1 MTAKRPAKIHRVLIA
16 NRGEIAVR
24 VIRGCRRLGIES
36 VAVYSDAD
44 RAALHVRMADW
55 AYGLGAPPPEESYL
69 NIPKILEAARAAKAD
84 AIHPGYGFLAEN
96 ARFAE
101 RVAEAGL
108 IWIGPPPHA
117 ISTMGDKIAART
129 LMIKAGA
136 PVVPGSDGPITD
148 AKSALAQAEKAGF
161 PIVIKAVAGGGGKG
175 MRVVREAADWQPS
188 IDAARRE
195 AKGAFADDRV
205 YWEKY
210 LEKPRHVEIQ
220 ILADRN
226 GRAISLNERECSI
239 QRRHQKVIEESP
251 SVAVNPDLRARM
263 GKAAIAAA
271 ESCGYVGAGTVEFL
285 LDTDGK
291 FYFLE
296 MNTRLQVE
304 HPVTEWVTGVDLVAE
319 QLRIAGDDEW
329 NPPSLSHA
337 PFGHAIQFRIYAED
351 PQNNFLPSPGTIST
365 YSEPQGPGVRV
376 DSGVYQGSEIPI
388 FYDPMVAKLIVWG
401 RDRSEAV
408 AAGNAALEEFHID
421 GIATTIDFHRQII
434 HHPEFIA
441 GNTTTDFI
449 ARHFKSTEVHAD
461 GDEPLQQAVAVAA
474 ALYTRRRVGQATRV
488 PSDGNG
494 QTTRYSGWLVDGRR
508 RGTDRW
514 PVRF

>member
-1 MTAKRPAKIHRVLIA
+1 MGDKL
-16 NRGEIAVR
+16 
-24 VIRGCRRLGIES
+24 
-36 VAVYSDAD
+36 
-44 RAALHVRMADW
+44 
-55 AYGLGAPPPEESYL
+55 
-69 NIPKILEAARAAKAD
+69 AARA
-84 AIHPGYGFLAEN
+84 
-96 ARFAE
+96 
-101 RVAEAGL
+101 
-108 IWIGPPPHA
+108 
-117 ISTMGDKIAART
+117 
-129 LMIKAGA
+129 LMIKAGTA
-136 PVVPGSDGPITD
+136 VVPGSEGPIADEKT
-148 AKSALAQAEKAGF
+148 ALAEAQRAGF

-175 MRVVREAADWQPS
+175 MRVVRQADDWLPS
-188 IDAARRE
+188 IEAARRE
-195 AKGAFADDRV
+195 AKGAFADARV

-210 LEKPRHVEIQ
+210 LEKPRHIEIQ
-220 ILADRN
+220 ILADKN

-251 SVAVNPDLRARM
+251 SVAVDANLRARM

-319 QLRIAGDDEW
+319 QLHIAGADHWE
-329 NPPSLSHA
+329 PPSLAHA

-351 PQNNFLPSPGTIST
+351 PQNGFLPSPGTISK

-388 FYDPMVAKLIVWG
+388 YYDPMVAKLIVWG
-401 RDRSEAV
+401 RNRTEAI
-408 AAGNAALEEFHID
+408 AAGDAALEEFHID

-434 HHPEFIA
+434 RHPEFIA

-449 ARHFKSTEVHAD
+449 ARFFKGGVDRFED
-461 GDEPLQQAVAVAA
+461 NDPLQQAVAVAA
-474 ALYTRRRVGQATRV
+474 ALYVRRRAGRIVPTATA
-488 PSDGNG
+488 GNG
-494 QTTRYSGWLVDGRR
+494 GSASHSCWLVDGRR
-508 RGTDRW
+508 RGVERW
-514 PVRF
+514 PARI

>member
-1 MTAKRPAKIHRVLIA
+1 MPGKHPTKIRRVLIA

-24 VIRGCRRLGIES
+24 IIRGCRRLGIES
-36 VAVYSDAD
+36 VAVFSEAD

-55 AYGLGAPPPEESYL
+55 AFPIGPPPPEESYL
-69 NIPKILEAARAAKAD
+69 NIPRILDAARLAKAD

-96 ARFAE
+96 GDFAS
-101 RVAEAGL
+101 RVADAGL

-117 ISTMGDKIAART
+117 IATMGDKLAARA
-129 LMIKAGA
+129 LMINAGA
-136 PVVPGSDGPITD
+136 PVVPGSDGPINEEQ
-148 AKSALAQAEKAGF
+148 AALAAAEQVGF

-175 MRVVREAADWQPS
+175 MRVVRHPEDWLPS
-188 IDAARRE
+188 IEAARRE
-195 AKGAFADDRV
+195 AKGAFADARV

-220 ILADRN
+220 ILADKN
-226 GRAISLNERECSI
+226 GRAVSLNERECSI

-251 SVAVNPDLRARM
+251 SVAVDAGLRARM
-263 GKAAIAAA
+263 GKTAVAAA

-319 QLRIAGDDEW
+319 QLHIAGSDRWE
-329 NPPSLSHA
+329 PPALAHA

-365 YSEPQGPGVRV
+365 YREPQGPGIRV

-388 FYDPMVAKLIVWG
+388 YYDPMVAKLIVWG
-401 RDRSEAV
+401 RNRTEAI
-408 AAGNAALEEFHID
+408 AAGDAALEEFHID

-434 HHPEFIA
+434 RHPEFIA

-449 ARHFKSTEVHAD
+449 ARFFKGGLDLA
-461 GDEPLQQAVAVAA
+461 GDDRSLQEAVAVAA
-474 ALYTRRRVGQATRV
+474 TLYVRRRAARIAQTTTT
-488 PSDGNG
+488 GNG
-494 QTTRYSGWLVDGRR
+494 RATSYSGWLVDGRR
-508 RGTDRW
+508 RGVDRW
-514 PVRF
+514 PART